1 MTLGILK
8 RFYFGMSKSRRFNLS
23 WLQGCPLSGIETLVT
38 RSDNINLLSIPFSSN
53 NRGCPMILCV
63 RIKKTMELVD
73 ALLQRIDNIINPR
86 RVCRLAALRRRPRRV
101 CRLAALRRRSR
112 RIRDVIGVASGFRN
126 RLASI
131 NHLIAEARCLDGRLR
146 RPAAA
151 HRHAHAG
158 QPRQEQAAHIRR
170 QRQPV
175 VPRQPVLGNV
185 PDIVGDAC
193 NINRALDPVP
203 RRVGVLQR
211 VVVNIGIPVE
221 ALRVARLRRRQIE
234 AEKPPGRRIIVS
246 AMILHQPAGVP
257 PLPVQLRISA
267 HGRCTPLSSQPLKGL
282 PPQEP

>member
-151 HRHAHAG
+151 HRHAQAG
-158 QPRQEQAAHIRR
+158 QPRQEQPAHIRR
-170 QRQPV
+170 QRQPS
-175 VPRQPVLGNV
+175 VPRQPVPGNV
-185 PDIVGDAC
+185 PTIVCDAC
-193 NINRALDPVP
+193 AINRALDPMP
-203 RRVGVLQR
+203 RRVGAARRGVLRICVSVQLLQR
-211 VVVNIGIPVE
+211 RWRAA
-221 ALRVARLRRRQIE
+221 ALRPRLLRHRVVRRSGQRARCSRRLR
-234 AEKPPGRRIIVS
+234 
-246 AMILHQPAGVP
+246 PAAAASRP
-257 PLPVQLRISA
+257 PLLPQ
-267 HGRCTPLSSQPLKGL
+267 SSRRYAVIHACARASPYT
-282 PPQEP
+282 

>member
-86 RVCRLAALRRRPRRV
+86 RVCRLAALRRRPCRV
-101 CRLAALRRRSR
+101 CRLAALRRRPR
-112 RIRDVIGVASGFRN
+112 RIRAVIDVRCGVQRPRRDVVSV
-126 RLASI
+126 
-131 NHLIAEARCLDGRLR
+131 RCGADQQ
-146 RPAAA
+146 PA
-151 HRHAHAG
+151 AG
-158 QPRQEQAAHIRR
+158 QPRQEQPAHIRR
-170 QRQPV
+170 QRQSS

-185 PDIVGDAC
+185 PDIVGDEC
-193 NINRALDPVP
+193 DINRALDPMP

-221 ALRVARLRRRQIE
+221 ALRGAWLRRRQIE

-267 HGRCTPLSSQPLKGL
+267 HGRCTPLSRSR
-282 PPQEP
+282 